1 MEETKRVVTGSAS
14 RNGSGAAGRQRP
26 SRRVG
31 RRAVAAIGNR
41 HSIEVGH
48 IGLTRLAMVAFVM
61 STAFSLTLVLAGSAL
76 ALLADHAGILKQ
88 LNALLGGLMTIDA
101 NSLIMVLIVIG
112 VGLVVVN
119 TLVGTLTGVLYNMTS
134 ALVGGVRLGVDDGD

>member
-1 MEETKRVVTGSAS
+1 M
-14 RNGSGAAGRQRP
+14 
-26 SRRVG
+26 
-31 RRAVAAIGNR
+31 
-41 HSIEVGH
+41 
-48 IGLTRLAMVAFVM
+48 TRLAMVAFVM

-101 NSLIMVLIVIG
+101 KSLIMVLIVIG

-119 TLVGTLTGVLYNMTS
+119 TLIGTLTGVLYNMTS

>member
-14 RNGSGAAGRQRP
+14 RNGSDAAGRQRP

-31 RRAVAAIGNR
+31 RRAAVNR
-41 HSIEVGH
+41 HHIEVER
-48 IGLTRLAMVAFVM
+48 IGLARLSAVAFVM
-61 STAFSLTLVLAGSAL
+61 STAFSLALVLAGSAL

-101 NSLIMVLIVIG
+101 NSLIMMLIVIG
-112 VGLVVVN
+112 VGLIVVN
-119 TLVGTLTGVLYNMTS
+119 TLIGTLAGVLYNMTS